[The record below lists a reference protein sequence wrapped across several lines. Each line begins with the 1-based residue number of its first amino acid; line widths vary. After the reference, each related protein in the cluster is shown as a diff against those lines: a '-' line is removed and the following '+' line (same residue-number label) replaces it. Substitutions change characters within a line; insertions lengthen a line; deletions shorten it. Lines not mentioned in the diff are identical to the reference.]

1 MKTISEK
8 INKYQIR
15 LFINTLVKLP
25 VVYLQQLKSRF
36 DHFARETKKETDCYP
51 NSNADLLCPAQALQ
65 MEHASENNSIPPSKP
80 VLLPVHC

>member
-25 VVYLQQLKSRF
+25 VVYLQQLKPRF

-51 NSNADLLCPAQALQ
+51 NSNVIFMPSASIADGACL
-65 MEHASENNSIPPSKP
+65 
-80 VLLPVHC
+80 